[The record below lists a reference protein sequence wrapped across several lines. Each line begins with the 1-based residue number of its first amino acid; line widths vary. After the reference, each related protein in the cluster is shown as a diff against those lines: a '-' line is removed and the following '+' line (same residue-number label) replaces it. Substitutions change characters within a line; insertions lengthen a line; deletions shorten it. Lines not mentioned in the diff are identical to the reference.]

1 MSEFNKLDYEYQG
14 HKMAEL
20 NTLSLCPFPLTIL
33 ANFFKVW
40 MLAQNHITKEGK

>member
-33 ANFFKVW
+33 ANFF
-40 MLAQNHITKEGK
+40 